1 MKEKLKNKKKIIN
14 LIIIF
19 IISLIIFIPW
29 LKVHYSV
36 DNYTIENYGYQYY
49 SEKWSLLGGRLIM
62 YLILNFANLIRLPVQ
77 PFIVI
82 SEIISIFISS
92 VNVIILK
99 SIIESERKTKSIKEE
114 IMLTV
119 ITYITIFNF
128 MFIDCMQYVECT
140 VMSLSIMCYLIAAKT
155 LVEKKKGYIFQSAFL
170 VLLGV
175 LCYQGTICMFFAFTT
190 LLSIIKN
197 KKDLKKIIIDIIKCG
212 LISFIII
219 LINLAFVSIVG
230 KVIDKKQKRING
242 LSQIQSNLQYI
253 IKNFTVIL
261 SDTCNLFPKNL
272 FALSLISLTI
282 ITLLVA
288 LKNKYDKSLLIN
300 YLILI
305 LVSILG
311 TYVFFIMTLSSFYT
325 GRMRVSIGAL
335 IGLIFI
341 YWYINDLF
349 ENKIAEIIIC
359 ILLVIY
365 TVVTIYFYEVIMIDQ
380 VKINNLEKQDVVE
393 IEKYIENYENDNNI
407 KIEYVIE
414 VNNTKKTEKAFY
426 SGIKT
431 INPSA
436 LRHAEIATSV
446 INVYT
451 GRKLQYKGITNIGEN
466 TFDEE
471 FHEQGYIC
479 KGNTL
484 YIEIYIS

>member
-1 MKEKLKNKKKIIN
+1 M
-14 LIIIF
+14 
-19 IISLIIFIPW
+19 
-29 LKVHYSV
+29 
-36 DNYTIENYGYQYY
+36 
-49 SEKWSLLGGRLIM
+49 
-62 YLILNFANLIRLPVQ
+62 
-77 PFIVI
+77 
-82 SEIISIFISS
+82 
-92 VNVIILK
+92 
-99 SIIESERKTKSIKEE
+99 
-114 IMLTV
+114 
-119 ITYITIFNF
+119 
-128 MFIDCMQYVECT
+128 
-140 VMSLSIMCYLIAAKT
+140 
-155 LVEKKKGYIFQSAFL
+155 
-170 VLLGV
+170 
-175 LCYQGTICMFFAFTT
+175 
-190 LLSIIKN
+190 
-197 KKDLKKIIIDIIKCG
+197 
-212 LISFIII
+212 
-219 LINLAFVSIVG
+219 
-230 KVIDKKQKRING
+230 
-242 LSQIQSNLQYI
+242 
-253 IKNFTVIL
+253 
-261 SDTCNLFPKNL
+261 FPKNL

-407 KIEYVIE
+407 KIEYIIE

-479 KGNTL
+479 KDNVL
-484 YIEIYIS
+484 YVEINIT